1 MYVKVFKVGKC
12 VKVCWFF
19 KGGDFVPNLGS
30 KQRQKIRE
38 INFHIKCFFSRD
50 EVSAIDAAARIFTH
64 DRDTYYI

>member
-38 INFHIKCFFSRD
+38 INFHIKWVFFHETKS
-50 EVSAIDAAARIFTH
+50 VQ
-64 DRDTYYI
+64 